1 MQPMIAAQMFRN
13 LVRQAQGKEAAA
25 AMISSAVGHSI
36 SIGSLSRIEHGNAEV
51 PLLWAWALMDGTGNR
66 CFDEYRVQTEPPP
79 GDACPYELIGETS
92 REHGESLEASL
103 RAARS
108 ETAQDW
114 AQAAVEHREAADK
127 HAAMAAL
134 CEARSTGPVPLRG
147 QGG

>member
-1 MQPMIAAQMFRN
+1 MQPKVAAQMFRN
-13 LVRQAQGKEAAA
+13 LVTQSGGKEAAA
-25 AMISSAVGHSI
+25 ATIASAVGHSI
-36 SIGSLSRIEHGNAEV
+36 SLGSLSRIENGNAEV
-51 PLLWAWALMDGTGNR
+51 PLLWAWALMDATHNP
-66 CFDEYRVQTEPPP
+66 CFDAYRGQIGTPT